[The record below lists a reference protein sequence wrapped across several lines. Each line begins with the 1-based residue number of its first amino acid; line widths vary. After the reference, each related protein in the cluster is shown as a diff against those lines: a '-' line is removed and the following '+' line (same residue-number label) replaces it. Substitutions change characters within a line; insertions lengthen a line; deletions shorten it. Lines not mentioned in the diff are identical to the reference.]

1 MKKLFSKKRGY
12 VIIAAV
18 LVISLLASYAM
29 IDSRNSS
36 AAKDE
41 KKVMTAKDR
50 LQAKRNETLSSSL
63 KANDKDENEV
73 VRVIVTLKGKS
84 VAQDNKVSNYNS
96 KLKTKE

>member
-1 MKKLFSKKRGY
+1 MSILIVFRKGERMKKLFSKKRGY

-41 KKVMTAKDR
+41 KKVMTAKER
-50 LQAKRNETLSSSL
+50 LQAKRYETLSSSL
-63 KANDKDENEV
+63 KV
-73 VRVIVTLKGKS
+73 GM
-84 VAQDNKVSNYNS
+84 
-96 KLKTKE
+96 